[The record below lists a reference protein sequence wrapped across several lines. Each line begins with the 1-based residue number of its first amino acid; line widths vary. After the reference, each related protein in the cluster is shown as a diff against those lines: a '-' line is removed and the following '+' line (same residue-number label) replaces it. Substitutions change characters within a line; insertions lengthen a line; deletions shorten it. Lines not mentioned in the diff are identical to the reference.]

1 MCYYFIRSLNKTI
14 NERLVVT
21 EVYKWMGST
30 LAIIMYFPTLYYIW
44 TNKLKQSF
52 ATWVLWVILD
62 CIALGSIIAQKGENT
77 FVLTCYVFGGTLV
90 WLSLL
95 YKKQFKWGKKE
106 WLTLGLVVLCMAI
119 WKVSGAWWAT
129 IASTFAVFVSGI
141 PQFIESYTN
150 PRQDKVTGYIYIGY
164 FFVNLLY
171 FLAGKNWSVED
182 KFYPFMAL
190 PLCLAI
196 AIAALRRRNHSIE
209 DCEGEMV
216 DT

>member
-1 MCYYFIRSLNKTI
+1 
-14 NERLVVT
+14 
-21 EVYKWMGST
+21 
-30 LAIIMYFPTLYYIW
+30 MYFPILYYIW
-44 TNKLKQSF
+44 TGKLKQSF
-52 ATWVLWVILD
+52 ATWILWVILD

-95 YKKQFKWGKKE
+95 YKRQFKWGVKE

-129 IASTFAVFVSGI
+129 IASTFAVCVSGI
-141 PQFIESYTN
+141 PQFIESN
-150 PRQDKVTGYIYIGY
+150 SDPKQDKVTGYIYIGCTL
-164 FFVNLLY
+164 VNILY
-171 FLAGKNWSVED
+171 FLAGKNMSVED
-182 KFYPFMAL
+182 KFYPSMMV

-196 AIAALRRRNHSIE
+196 AIAALRRRNHSVAT
-209 DCEGEMV
+209 CKGEMV